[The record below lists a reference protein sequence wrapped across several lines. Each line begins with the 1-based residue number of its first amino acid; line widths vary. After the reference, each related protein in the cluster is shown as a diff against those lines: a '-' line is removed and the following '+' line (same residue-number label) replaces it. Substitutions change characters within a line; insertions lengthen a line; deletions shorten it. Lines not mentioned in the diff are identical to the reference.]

1 MDKIDIKILSC
12 LMKNARANAS
22 EIADKVN
29 LSVSAIIERIKKL
42 ENSGTIQGYTA
53 RINPLSV
60 GKEITAVVFV
70 SIDRPMYYEKFVDQC
85 KSNPNVLE
93 CFLITGEYDYLLK
106 VMTSNMQEL
115 EKVLSELKSNEGVSK
130 IKTNMVVAK
139 PKEELNVSLDEIIL

>member
-1 MDKIDIKILSC
+1 MDKIDVKILTC

-22 EIADKVN
+22 EIAEKVN

-42 ENSGTIQGYTA
+42 EHSGTIQGYTA
-53 RINPLSV
+53 RINPLAV
-60 GKEITAVVFV
+60 GKEITAIVFV
-70 SIDRPMYYEKFVDQC
+70 SIDRPVYYEKFVEEC
-85 KSNPNVLE
+85 KINPNVLE

-115 EKVLSELKSNEGVSK
+115 EKVLSCLKSNDGVSK

-139 PKEELNVSLDEIIL
+139 PKEEYNISLDEIV